1 MKGRQKPKT
10 EYLLQIIRTLQSV
23 LDNELLRVIFIHKE
37 DEVRKMK
44 CVRHLVNEKEATW
57 EAEE

>member
-10 EYLLQIIRTLQSV
+10 ECLLQIIRTLQSV
-23 LDNELLRVIFIHKE
+23 LDNELLRIIFIHMK

-44 CVRHLVNEKEATW
+44 CVRHLVNKKETLGR
-57 EAEE
+57 